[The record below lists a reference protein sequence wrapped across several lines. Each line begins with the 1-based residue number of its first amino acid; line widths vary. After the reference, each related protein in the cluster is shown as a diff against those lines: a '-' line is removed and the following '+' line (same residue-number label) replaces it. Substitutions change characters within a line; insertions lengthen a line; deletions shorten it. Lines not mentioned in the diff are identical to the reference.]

1 MTTFT
6 LGYAAATRKSGGL
19 RQFILCRL
27 SLMKQR
33 KDLSMLDAE
42 RLKDIGISEK
52 AARIE
57 ASRPIWDS
65 PARSHH

>member
-19 RQFILCRL
+19 RQFILCRI

-33 KDLSMLDAE
+33 KDLSMLDAD
-42 RLKDIGISEK
+42 RLEDIGISAK
-52 AARIE
+52 SARIE
-57 ASRPIWDS
+57 AGRPIWDA
-65 PARSHH
+65 PAHWHH